1 MTAPRI
7 SPTNSGW
14 DVTGQIESQQ
24 LGAAGG
30 FVKGVEVYFTTRA
43 GHSGS
48 VFLPNA
54 QYSLQAVQTAINAR
68 ADLLDSVGSLSSDS

>member
-1 MTAPRI
+1 MTADSI

-14 DVTGQIESQQ
+14 DVTGQSETQQ
-24 LGAAGG
+24 IGPNGS
-30 FVKGVEVYFTTRA
+30 FVRGVEIYFTTRA

-54 QYSLQAVQTAINAR
+54 QYSQPAVRTAINAR
-68 ADLLDSVGSLSSDS
+68 ADLLDSIGGLSSDS